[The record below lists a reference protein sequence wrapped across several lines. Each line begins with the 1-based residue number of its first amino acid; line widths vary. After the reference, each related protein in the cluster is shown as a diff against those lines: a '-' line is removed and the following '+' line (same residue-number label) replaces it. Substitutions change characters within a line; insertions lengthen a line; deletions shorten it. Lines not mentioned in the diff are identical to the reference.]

1 MRLLVP
7 IDGSNESENALEFAV
22 NLQQKLI
29 GNSNKE
35 IIILNII
42 PHIHIPVGFERPI
55 RSLKS
60 GETISL
66 SDYIEEMNNTIKLE
80 WIEKLS
86 SIKRKYESSDIK
98 IRTEILVGGASISE
112 NIIGFANKENVNMIV
127 IGNIGLG
134 GISKGKALGSVSR
147 KVSEMAKCP
156 VLIVH

>member
-1 MRLLVP
+1 LRLLVP

-55 RSLKS
+55 RSPKS

-86 SIKRKYESSDIK
+86 DIKRKYESLDIK

>member
-42 PHIHIPVGFERPI
+42 PHIHIPAGFERPI
-55 RSLKS
+55 RSPKS

-66 SDYIEEMNNTIKLE
+66 SDYVEEMNNTIRLE

-112 NIIGFANKENVNMIV
+112 NIIGFAHKENVNMIV

-147 KVSEMAKCP
+147 KVSEIAKCP